1 MASIKKTN
9 IEQPSALIPDICP
22 PEEWPPNI
30 IVGERAVITGD
41 RPFKRFYSTRDPALT
56 LGQGCTMLGT
66 QYSFGPQGV
75 ATIGDYCYF
84 TNVVL
89 LCEAL
94 VQIGNHVIV
103 GWNATIADAD
113 FHPLSPVQRI
123 QDAVA
128 VSPLGK
134 DWDRPAFASKPVI
147 IDDDV
152 FIGPGAAILKGVHIH
167 HGAWVEPG
175 AVVVND
181 VPAGARV
188 LGNPAR
194 IQ

>member
-1 MASIKKTN
+1 MDEIRLPFADMC
-9 IEQPSALIPDICP
+9 QPED
-22 PEEWPPNI
+22 WPPNVA
-30 IVGERAVITGD
+30 VGARTVITGD
-41 RPFKRFYSTRDPALT
+41 RPFKRFYSTHDHALT
-56 LGQGCTMLGT
+56 IGHDSTMLGT
-66 QYSFGPQGV
+66 QFSFGPEAS

-89 LCEAL
+89 LCEAS
-94 VQIGNHVIV
+94 VRIGNHVVI
-103 GWNATIADAD
+103 GWNATITDAD

-123 QDAVA
+123 QDAIA
-128 VSPLGK
+128 VSPLGEG
-134 DWDRPAFASKPVI
+134 WERPAFASKPVI

-152 FIGPGAAILKGVHIH
+152 WIGPGATILKGVHLH
-167 HGAWVEPG
+167 QGAWIEPG

-181 VPAGARV
+181 VPPEARV

>member
-1 MASIKKTN
+1 M
-9 IEQPSALIPDICP
+9 EQSPGPIPDICP
-22 PEEWPPNI
+22 PEQWPSNI
-30 IVGERAVITGD
+30 VVGERTVITGD
-41 RPFKRFYSTRDPALT
+41 RPFRRFYSTRDSALT
-56 LGQGCTMLGT
+56 IGSDCTMIGT
-66 QYSFGPQGV
+66 QFSLGPQGV
-75 ATIGDYCYF
+75 ATIGVFCYF

-89 LCEAL
+89 LCEES
-94 VQIGNHVIV
+94 VHIGDRVVI

-128 VSPLGK
+128 VSPLGEG
-134 DWDRPAFASKPVI
+134 WDRPAFASKPVI

-152 FIGPGAAILKGVHIH
+152 WIGPGATILKGVHVH
-167 HGAWVEPG
+167 HGAWIEPG

-181 VPAGARV
+181 VPPEARA

-194 IQ
+194 VQ